1 MRLRPPTGNAATKGG
16 RASHTYG
23 VYHGRQENSITI
35 GYWPEKKNPQVRSQE
50 RKGRFKRWLERR
62 GAAS

>member
-1 MRLRPPTGNAATKGG
+1 
-16 RASHTYG
+16 